1 MLIARRG
8 MWYFLA
14 DFRGGSGSG
23 VSPGRS
29 RGRMRGPGTWDPFTD
44 DLGDKESAKSKC
56 GKAHFE
62 ALAVG
67 EAPARYIVANKFT
80 DVLARV

>member
-1 MLIARRG
+1 
-8 MWYFLA
+8 
-14 DFRGGSGSG
+14 
-23 VSPGRS
+23 
-29 RGRMRGPGTWDPFTD
+29 MRGPGTWDPFTD